1 MEDKYSIYKPKRQT
15 SIGGEALI
23 EGIMMRGPKS
33 VAVAIRKSDGT
44 IEVDKKYTTPLSKR
58 YKFLSL
64 PIFRGAVGI
73 FESLYIGM
81 KALMQSA
88 EAVEIEE
95 AEEPSKFE
103 KWLDKKFGSAIE
115 DVLLYASVIFAFF
128 IGIGL
133 FMVLPY
139 FITELFGFDKA
150 SRSGWVLY
158 CTVEGLIRIALFLA
172 YIIGISK
179 LKDIQRV
186 FKYHGAEHKSI
197 HCFENEEELTVENVK
212 KYTTRHPRCGT
223 AFLFVVMIVSILV
236 FTFIRSDNKIIN
248 VSLRLLLIPLVA
260 GISYEFLKL
269 SGKSKGAFM
278 KIVTKPGLA
287 LQKFTTCEPDD
298 DQIEVAIA
306 ALKSVLEDEE
316 TAGVKNNTV
325 NVEVI
330 EEELKNESAAVE

>member
-1 MEDKYSIYKPKRQT
+1 MEERYSIYKPKRQT

-44 IEVDKKYTTPLSKR
+44 IEVDKKYTMPLSKK
-58 YKFLSL
+58 YKILSL

-73 FESLYIGM
+73 FESMYIGM
-81 KALMQSA
+81 KALMRSA
-88 EAVEIEE
+88 EAVEVEE
-95 AEEPSKFE
+95 AEEPSRFE

-115 DVLLYASVIFAFF
+115 DILLYGSVIFALF

-139 FITELFGFDKA
+139 FVTELFGFNKA
-150 SRSGWVLY
+150 TRGGWLLY
-158 CTVEGLIRIALFLA
+158 CTVEGIVRIALFLA

-179 LKDIQRV
+179 MKDIKRV

-287 LQKFTTCEPDD
+287 LQRFTTCEPDD

-306 ALKSVLEDEE
+306 ALKSVLEDEKE
-316 TAGVKNNTV
+316 VEVKNTADD
-325 NVEVI
+325 I
-330 EEELKNESAAVE
+330 SDSEEYKQESAAAE